1 MVIVDGRWK
10 VCRFVRTRR
19 REDERWIGIHL
30 TTLLL
35 STYVLLFD

>member
-1 MVIVDGRWK
+1 MVNVDNRWK
-10 VCRFVRTRR
+10 GCRIVGTGR
-19 REDERWIGIHL
+19 REDERWDGIHP